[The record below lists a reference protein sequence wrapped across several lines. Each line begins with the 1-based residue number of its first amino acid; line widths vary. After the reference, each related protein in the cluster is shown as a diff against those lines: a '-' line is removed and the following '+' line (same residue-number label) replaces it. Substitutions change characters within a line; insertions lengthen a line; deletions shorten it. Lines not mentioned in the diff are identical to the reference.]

1 MSAALDTV
9 ARPSVTVRAI
19 VRAVAATF
27 EVREMEILS
36 ERRAPRSCIPRHAVM
51 GLARNLTPH
60 SFPKI
65 ARALGRDH
73 TTVMKGV
80 ARHEARLA
88 QEPAYAA
95 RIRAAEERLQ
105 RSLNDA

>member
-1 MSAALDTV
+1 MSASFDTA

-19 VRAVAATF
+19 VRAVADTF
-27 EVREMEILS
+27 EVREVEILS
-36 ERRAPRSCIPRHAVM
+36 ERRAPRSCVPRHAVM
-51 GLARNLTPH
+51 GLARNLTTH

-80 ARHEARLA
+80 QRHEARLA
-88 QEPAYAA
+88 LDPDYAA

-105 RSLNDA
+105 RSLMHG